1 MGDWTSVQRLTPAP
15 NPGNQRGQSFYRQ
28 EEGPRAETAQSALTV
43 IFKLVIS
50 GLTHVILIAL
60 CTLVFSSRTHV
71 FAFLEAII
79 QKCGSLCHGYILAI
93 MWLTSPPGVLGSIW
107 QLSGYGSEYYL

>member
-1 MGDWTSVQRLTPAP
+1 MQK
-15 NPGNQRGQSFYRQ
+15 Q
-28 EEGPRAETAQSALTV
+28 QSAPTV
-43 IFKLVIS
+43 VFRLVTG
-50 GLTHVILIAL
+50 GLTRVILIVL

-93 MWLTSPPGVLGSIW
+93 MWLTSPPGVLESIR
-107 QLSGYGSEYYL
+107 QLTRYSSEYYL

>member
-1 MGDWTSVQRLTPAP
+1 MGLHV
-15 NPGNQRGQSFYRQ
+15 
-28 EEGPRAETAQSALTV
+28 EIVQSALTV

-71 FAFLEAII
+71 FAFLEAST
-79 QKCGSLCHGYILAI
+79 QNCGSLCHGSILAI
-93 MWLTSPPGVLGSIW
+93 MWLTSPPGVLESIR
-107 QLSGYGSEYYL
+107 QLTRYSSEYYL